1 MSASPPALIETAAP
15 ASSVMSASAVTLIV
29 GLFVTIDSAVI
40 VTVDGGTVVS
50 MVSAVIEMTDSGT
63 VSVMLSGVIVTTDS
77 GHVSVMPSELNVM
90 LSGVVTAG
98 SMHSN
103 VNPPM
108 SGTSLRIMVMNW
120 VLKIL
125 IVGGAC
131 IGTSNSP
138 QKQPLQI
145 GKFGSPPSYS
155 IQTLAPMGASTRRH
169 PAEIARGG
177 VRRLS

>member
-1 MSASPPALIETAAP
+1 
-15 ASSVMSASAVTLIV
+15 MSASAVTLIV

-77 GHVSVMPSELNVM
+77 GHMMVIPSELKSMV
-90 LSGVVTAG
+90 SGVVTAG
-98 SMHSN
+98 SVHSS
-103 VNPPM
+103 VKPPP
-108 SGTSLRIMVMNW
+108 SGTSFKIIVMNS

-125 IVGGAC
+125 MVGGAC

-138 QKQPLQI
+138 QKQPLQM

-155 IQTLAPMGASTRRH
+155 IQTLAPMGG
-169 PAEIARGG
+169 IA
-177 VRRLS
+177 